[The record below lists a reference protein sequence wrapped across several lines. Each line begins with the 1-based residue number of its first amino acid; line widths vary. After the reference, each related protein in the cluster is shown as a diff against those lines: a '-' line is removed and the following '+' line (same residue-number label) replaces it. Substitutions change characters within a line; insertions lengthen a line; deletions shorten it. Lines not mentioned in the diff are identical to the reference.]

1 MRERDETAGG
11 SGTAPEHLLLPG
23 RVLVA
28 SDGDSF
34 VDLRVSSPPAE
45 GVLTARARR
54 GALSAGRALHARTW
68 DGSRAW
74 RLGLTVESVSE
85 APDGDLVV
93 ARVGTVAIGADERTS
108 CARRS

>member
-11 SGTAPEHLLLPG
+11 SETAPEHLLLPG

-74 RLGLTVESVSE
+74 RLGLTVEGRLGG
-85 APDGDLVV
+85 P
-93 ARVGTVAIGADERTS
+93 
-108 CARRS
+108 RRRPRGRPRRHRRDRGG